1 MNSKAPLKRRSNGA
15 FFLILNLTIK
25 LGEKNLSA
33 DLTHQCMTMNLYL
46 VKKLGERVL
55 LKCNDFRVLI

>member
-33 DLTHQCMTMNLYL
+33 DLTYQCMTMHLYFGKEARRES
-46 VKKLGERVL
+46 VIEMQ
-55 LKCNDFRVLI
+55 